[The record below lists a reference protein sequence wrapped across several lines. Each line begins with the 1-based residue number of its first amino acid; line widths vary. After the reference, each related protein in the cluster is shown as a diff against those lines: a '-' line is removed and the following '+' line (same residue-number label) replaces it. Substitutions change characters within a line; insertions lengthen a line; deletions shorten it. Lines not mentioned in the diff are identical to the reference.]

1 MADDDAKKG
10 TEGAHTPG
18 NSGAAGSDGGGSPGP
33 EVDPDRAAKIG
44 SGKAEVEA
52 ALTGLAAEL
61 APDEAEADQ
70 LPLML
75 DEIDE
80 QQSLFTGPVRHVAD
94 KISEARRGRGRPKG
108 SKNKANAEFRDVAM
122 RMGYR
127 HPGLNLLGMA
137 NANPYALAAELAG
150 YDPGEHDP
158 RLYLHALVRAGKVLP
173 GAMTGLVIKA
183 QEMIG
188 KANAELLPY
197 FESKAPTK
205 VDLPPDRPM
214 GVMVIGEMH
223 IERARDD
230 AVFDMTRFDKPD

>member
-18 NSGAAGSDGGGSPGP
+18 EIPGDGGDQAR
-33 EVDPDRAAKIG
+33 VAKIG
-44 SGKAEVEA
+44 SGKAAVEA
-52 ALTGLAAEL
+52 AMTGLAAEI
-61 APDEAEADQ
+61 ASEDEADQ

-80 QQSLFTGPVRHVAD
+80 QQSLFSGPVRHVAD
-94 KISEARRGRGRPKG
+94 KIEASRRGRGRPKG
-108 SKNKANAEFRDVAM
+108 AKNKANAEFRDVAM

-127 HPGLNLLGMA
+127 HPGLNLLALA

-150 YDPGEHDP
+150 YDAGEHDP
-158 RLYLHALVRAGKVLP
+158 RAYLHALVREGKLMAA
-173 GAMTGLVIKA
+173 AMTGLVIKA

-205 VDLPPDRPM
+205 VDIPGEQKL

-223 IERARDD
+223 IERGRDD
-230 AVFDMTRFDKPD
+230 AVFDMTRFDKPE